1 MERQERKDGVELH
14 IHIYMYTYTC
24 VCVMLLKAMEEL
36 QEQMRGEAEKAGLR
50 TEEDVIRLV
59 KEIRYEDDSK
69 PEAND
74 ENQ

>member
-1 MERQERKDGVELH
+1 MRQVEN
-14 IHIYMYTYTC
+14 MDEAAKA
-24 VCVMLLKAMEEL
+24 MALKALEEL

-59 KEIRYEDDSK
+59 KVKEIRHEDIPK
-69 PEAND
+69 PEVND

>member
-1 MERQERKDGVELH
+1 MRQVEN
-14 IHIYMYTYTC
+14 MDEAAKA
-24 VCVMLLKAMEEL
+24 MALKAMEEL

>member
-1 MERQERKDGVELH
+1 MRQVES
-14 IHIYMYTYTC
+14 MDEAAKA
-24 VCVMLLKAMEEL
+24 MALKALEEL

-59 KEIRYEDDSK
+59 KEIRHEDAPK
-69 PEAND
+69 PEVND

>member
-1 MERQERKDGVELH
+1 MRQVEN
-14 IHIYMYTYTC
+14 MDEAAKA
-24 VCVMLLKAMEEL
+24 MALKALEEL

-59 KEIRYEDDSK
+59 KVKEIRHEDVPK
-69 PEAND
+69 PEVND

>member
-1 MERQERKDGVELH
+1 MRQVEN
-14 IHIYMYTYTC
+14 MDEAAKA
-24 VCVMLLKAMEEL
+24 MALKAMEEL

-59 KEIRYEDDSK
+59 KEIRYEDDPK

>member
-1 MERQERKDGVELH
+1 MRQVEN
-14 IHIYMYTYTC
+14 MDEAAKG
-24 VCVMLLKAMEEL
+24 MALKALEEL

-59 KEIRYEDDSK
+59 KEIRHEDDPK
-69 PEAND
+69 PEVND

>member
-1 MERQERKDGVELH
+1 MDEDAKARA
-14 IHIYMYTYTC
+14 
-24 VCVMLLKAMEEL
+24 LKALEEL

-59 KEIRYEDDSK
+59 KEIRHEDDSK

>member
-1 MERQERKDGVELH
+1 MRQVEN
-14 IHIYMYTYTC
+14 MDEAAKA
-24 VCVMLLKAMEEL
+24 MALKALEEL